1 MNALTAVQNNAVDSG
16 QDYSGF
22 TFIPSAQSPRLL
34 ELTFTEQ
41 TTKQFLEQV
50 AEWPVQALEY
60 KSFLRF
66 RVGKILDDLC
76 ANQLQPLL
84 LKTLLNR
91 AEGALLINAVG
102 IDDVAQADE
111 MVKLATAVA
120 HLIGRSN
127 FDAMSGQYY
136 ARFVVKNID
145 NSDSYLRQPHR
156 VMELHNDGT
165 YVEEIT
171 DYVLMMKIDEQNMQ
185 GGNSLLLHLDD
196 WEHLDHYFRHPLARR
211 PMRFAAPPSKNVS
224 KDVFHPVFDV
234 DQQGRPVM
242 RYIDQFVQPKDFEE
256 GVWLSELSDAIETS
270 KGILSVPVPVGKFLL
285 INNLF
290 WLHGREREP
299 NITGLGGIFVPSSG
313 IVSYREVTA
322 AMAKIFQDRGGEII
336 YNAEVS
342 ALNEHKNGVVIRTSQ
357 GGEYEASTLIS
368 CSGLMADRLVKM
380 LGLEPGFIICPFRG
394 EYFRLAPEHNQIVN
408 HLIYPIPDPAMPF
421 LGVHLTR
428 MIDGS
433 VTVGPNAVLAFKRE
447 GYRKR
452 DFSFSD
458 TLEILGSSG
467 IRRVLQNHLRSGL
480 GEMKNSLCKSG
491 YLRLVQKYCPRL
503 SLSDL
508 QPWPAGVRAQAV
520 SPDGKLIDDFLFV
533 TTPRTIHTCNAPS
546 PAATSAIPIG
556 AHIVSKVQ
564 TLLASQSNHGRTLR
578 AARSVDALHAAFNQ

>member
-1 MNALTAVQNNAVDSG
+1 MYDFVIIGGGIIGMSTAMQLIDVYPDAR
-16 QDYSGF
+16 
-22 TFIPSAQSPRLL
+22 IALL
-34 ELTFTEQ
+34 EKESGPACHQ
-41 TTKQFLEQV
+41 TGHNSGVIHAGVYYTPGSLKAQFCL
-50 AEWPVQALEY
+50 A
-60 KSFLRF
+60 
-66 RVGKILDDLC
+66 G
-76 ANQLQPLL
+76 
-84 LKTLLNR
+84 NR
-91 AEGALLINAVG
+91 ATKAFCDQNGIRYDNCGKMLVATSDLEMERMRALWERTAANG
-102 IDDVAQADE
+102 IEREWLNADE
-111 MVKLATAVA
+111 L
-120 HLIGRSN
+120 
-127 FDAMSGQYY
+127 
-136 ARFVVKNID
+136 
-145 NSDSYLRQPHR
+145 
-156 VMELHNDGT
+156 
-165 YVEEIT
+165 
-171 DYVLMMKIDEQNMQ
+171 
-185 GGNSLLLHLDD
+185 
-196 WEHLDHYFRHPLARR
+196 
-211 PMRFAAPPSKNVS
+211 
-224 KDVFHPVFDV
+224 
-234 DQQGRPVM
+234 
-242 RYIDQFVQPKDFEE
+242 
-256 GVWLSELSDAIETS
+256 
-270 KGILSVPVPVGKFLL
+270 
-285 INNLF
+285 
-290 WLHGREREP
+290 REREP

-313 IVSYREVTA
+313 IVSYRDVTA
-322 AMAKIFQDRGGEII
+322 AMAKIFQSRGGEII

-342 ALNEHKNGVVIRTSQ
+342 GLNEHKNGVVIRTRQ

-467 IRRVLQNHLRSGL
+467 IRRVLLNHLRSGL

-533 TTPRTIHTCNAPS
+533 TTLRTIHTCNAPS

-564 TLLASQSNHGRTLR
+564 TLWASQSNPGRTVR
-578 AARSVDALHAAFNQ
+578 GARSVDALHAAFNQ

>member
-1 MNALTAVQNNAVDSG
+1 MYDFVIIGGGIIGMSTAMQLIDVYPDAR
-16 QDYSGF
+16 
-22 TFIPSAQSPRLL
+22 IALL
-34 ELTFTEQ
+34 EKESGPACHQ
-41 TTKQFLEQV
+41 TGHNSGVIHAGVYYTPGSLKAQFCL
-50 AEWPVQALEY
+50 A
-60 KSFLRF
+60 
-66 RVGKILDDLC
+66 G
-76 ANQLQPLL
+76 
-84 LKTLLNR
+84 NR
-91 AEGALLINAVG
+91 ATKAFCDQNGIRYDNCGKMLVATSELEMERMRALWERTAANG
-102 IDDVAQADE
+102 IEREWLNADE
-111 MVKLATAVA
+111 L
-120 HLIGRSN
+120 
-127 FDAMSGQYY
+127 
-136 ARFVVKNID
+136 
-145 NSDSYLRQPHR
+145 
-156 VMELHNDGT
+156 
-165 YVEEIT
+165 
-171 DYVLMMKIDEQNMQ
+171 
-185 GGNSLLLHLDD
+185 
-196 WEHLDHYFRHPLARR
+196 
-211 PMRFAAPPSKNVS
+211 
-224 KDVFHPVFDV
+224 
-234 DQQGRPVM
+234 
-242 RYIDQFVQPKDFEE
+242 
-256 GVWLSELSDAIETS
+256 
-270 KGILSVPVPVGKFLL
+270 
-285 INNLF
+285 
-290 WLHGREREP
+290 REREP

-322 AMAKIFQDRGGEII
+322 AMAKIFQARGGEII

-342 ALNEHKNGVVIRTSQ
+342 GLSEHKSGVVIRTRQ
-357 GGEYEASTLIS
+357 GGDYEASTLIS

-508 QPWPAGVRAQAV
+508 QPWPAGVRAQAEMKNSLCKSGYLRLVQKYCPRLSLSDLQPWPAGVRAQAV

-564 TLLASQSNHGRTLR
+564 TLLASQSNPGRTLR